1 MISTHEKKN
10 KTKNA
15 RKTDNLFLGVDGG
28 GTKTLVVLLDGEN
41 KVVAEGLSGVS
52 NPMRVGIEKSVT
64 NIAEAI
70 NNACDKSNRNS
81 TEIVSAALGL
91 AGVRRNDIRLRLRE
105 RISQMLGIKS
115 VEVVTDADIALYGA
129 TKDKAGLVL
138 IAGTGSICLGK
149 NEKGEKAV
157 AGGWGPLAGDEGGGA
172 GIARR
177 ALQVIAK
184 ASDGR
189 GNHTKLSHEAMKYFR
204 TGKVEDLLV
213 AIYAPQIDNA
223 RIAGFARLVVETAAE
238 GDAVALEILAEA
250 GHELGIAATAVI
262 RRLKLER
269 RKFPI
274 AKVGSIFQAGHILT
288 EPLLETVR
296 RTAPK
301 AYLIEP
307 LLPPA
312 AAAAQMALAA
322 YQNGKKPN
330 LSKSEPSA

>member
-1 MISTHEKKN
+1 MVSRRIS
-10 KTKNA
+10 KTKI
-15 RKTDNLFLGVDGG
+15 KSGHKSDNLFLGVDGG

-41 KVVAEGLSGVS
+41 NIVAEGLAGAS
-52 NPMRVGIEKSVT
+52 NPMRVGIEKAVT
-64 NIAEAI
+64 NISEAI
-70 NNACDKSNRNS
+70 NIACDKSNQNI
-81 TEIVSAALGL
+81 TDIVSAALGL
-91 AGVRRNDIRLRLRE
+91 AGVRRNDIRLRIRE
-105 RISQMLGIKS
+105 RIARKLHTKS

-129 TKDKAGLVL
+129 TKDKAGLVV

-149 NEKGEKAV
+149 NEKGEKAF

-177 ALQVIAK
+177 ALQEIAK

-189 GNHTKLSHEAMKYFR
+189 GNLTKLSRRAMEYFR
-204 TGKVEDLLV
+204 AGKPEDLVV
-213 AIYAPQIDNA
+213 AIYAPQIDNL

-238 GDAVALEILAEA
+238 GDEVAVRILIEA
-250 GHELGIAATAVI
+250 GHELGLAATAVI

-274 AKVGSIFQAGHILT
+274 AKVGSIFRAGRIIDD
-288 EPLLETVR
+288 PLLETVQK
-296 RTAPK
+296 TAPK

-312 AAAAQMALAA
+312 VAAAQMAFAA
-322 YQNGKKPN
+322 YKEKF
-330 LSKSEPSA
+330 